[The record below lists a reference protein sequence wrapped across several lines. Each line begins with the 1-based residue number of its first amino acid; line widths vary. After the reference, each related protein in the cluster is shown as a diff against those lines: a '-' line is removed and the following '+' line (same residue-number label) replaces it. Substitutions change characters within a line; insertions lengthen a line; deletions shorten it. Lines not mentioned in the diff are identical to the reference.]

1 MNIELYEGQSCN
13 IYLTLEGEFEVY
25 GGTTKTRFSV
35 TKTES
40 GVYKITIPTQTQTMC
55 ASPRYDVFARRV
67 NTNQEWLVL
76 TGNITLKRRYSE
88 TSGGISPLEYH
99 ITKTVLEDSMEVDGG
114 FILVGIKGD
123 KGDQG
128 IQGVQGERGERGEQG
143 IQGVKGDTG
152 LSAYDIAKQHG
163 YTGTEAQFT
172 DMLIA
177 FEAAAQKAVDAQIL
191 AEVNAINALKAAQEA
206 KAILEEIKGVTS

>member
-55 ASPRYDVFARRV
+55 ASPRYDVFARRI

-99 ITKTVLEDSMEVDGG
+99 ITKTVVEDSMEVDGG

-128 IQGVQGERGERGEQG
+128 IQGERGERG

-163 YTGTEAQFT
+163 YSGTEAQFI

-177 FEAAAQKAVDAQIL
+177 FEAAAERAVDAQIL
-191 AEVNAINALKAAQEA
+191 AEVNAINAVKAVQEA

>member
-25 GGTTKTRFSV
+25 GGTTKNRFIV
-35 TKTES
+35 RKTES
-40 GVYKITIPTQTQTMC
+40 GEYQIIVPAQSQTLC
-55 ASPRYDVFARRV
+55 SSPRYDVFARRIS
-67 NTNQEWLVL
+67 TGQEWLIL
-76 TGNITLKRRYSE
+76 TGNITLKRRYSD

-99 ITKTVLEDSMEVDGG
+99 VTKTVLEDSMEVDGG

-128 IQGVQGERGERGEQG
+128 IQGIQGERGEQG
-143 IQGVKGDTG
+143 IQGIKGDTG

-163 YTGTEAQFT
+163 YSGTEAQFV

-177 FEAAAQKAVDAQIL
+177 FEVAAQKAVDAQIL
-191 AEVNAINALKAAQEA
+191 AETSAVNALKSEIEC
-206 KAILEEIKGVTS
+206 KLILSQLKGETA